1 MSNDV
6 TFEEVEE
13 TALQFALAE
22 FQGNI
27 SAGHF
32 SSTSA
37 TNENSMKK
45 AIEWHSTKTK
55 RLEIFYSNPT
65 NRPDW
70 KKRQNAKITM
80 QDIENDNLR
89 LVKDQ
94 LYWVVPAIKGREAI
108 YAKFIGYDGLI
119 AEFMNLDDSQD
130 YFAVEEIK
138 IN

>member
-6 TFEEVEE
+6 TFEELEK

-32 SSTSA
+32 SSA
-37 TNENSMKK
+37 AAINENSMKK
-45 AIEWHSTKTK
+45 AIEWHSAKTK

-65 NRPDW
+65 NRADW
-70 KKRQNAKITM
+70 KKRQNAKIIM
-80 QDIENDNLR
+80 PDIENDDLR

-94 LYWVVPAIKGREAI
+94 IYWVVPAIKGRGAI

-119 AEFMNLDDSQD
+119 AEFMNTDDSQD